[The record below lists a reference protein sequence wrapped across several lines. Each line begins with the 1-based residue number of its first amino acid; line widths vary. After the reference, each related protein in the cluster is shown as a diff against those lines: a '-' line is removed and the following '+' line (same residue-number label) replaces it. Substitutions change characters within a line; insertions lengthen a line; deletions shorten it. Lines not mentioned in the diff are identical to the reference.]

1 MGMPPIVKRDNY
13 VFTGWYTK
21 KKGGKRYTA
30 NTKIKKKTKLYAH
43 WVKRYKVNKKYEKI
57 LSVMSYPT
65 LKDLEKDCG
74 SLKFISKEKKYYPF
88 RETYKAENGDT
99 YYVSSSLTSAS
110 DYTVSYITVK
120 AKYLV
125 NIKKPTAYKTFLRKL
140 GVKKYNKEKGKK
152 GLTLDFITG
161 TVNLIFANPER
172 EDWQYLYWEVKGIK
186 NKKVTPNTKI
196 TLELSENWEKE

>member
-1 MGMPPIVKRDNY
+1 M
-13 VFTGWYTK
+13 
-21 KKGGKRYTA
+21 
-30 NTKIKKKTKLYAH
+30 
-43 WVKRYKVNKKYEKI
+43 YEKI

-152 GLTLDFITG
+152 GLALDFITG